1 MTKPFVD
8 LFKHHEAL
16 IGKPVGVISKD
27 TLSSGFLK
35 SVDQVVYGMKTAYN
49 LILDDGSVVKA
60 TGILVPAGVS
70 INDDL
75 SAYIFG
81 PNTR

>member
-1 MTKPFVD
+1 MSKPFVD

-27 TLSSGFLK
+27 TLSVGLLK
-35 SVDQVVYGMKTAYN
+35 SVDQVVYGLKTAYN
-49 LILDDGSVVKA
+49 LILDDGSVIKV
-60 TGILVPAGVS
+60 TGILVPSGV
-70 INDDL
+70 NCDDDI

-81 PNTR
+81 RDSR

>member
-27 TLSSGFLK
+27 KLSAGLLK
-35 SVDQVVYGMKTAYN
+35 SVDQVVYGMKTTYN
-49 LILDDGSVVKA
+49 LILDDGSVIKV

-70 INDDL
+70 SNDNI

-81 PNTR
+81 SNTR

>member
-16 IGKPVGVISKD
+16 IGKAVGVISKD
-27 TLSSGFLK
+27 TLSAGFLK

-49 LILDDGSVVKA
+49 LILDDGSVIKV

>member
-16 IGKPVGVISKD
+16 IGKPVRVISKD
-27 TLSSGFLK
+27 TLSAGFLK

-49 LILDDGSVVKA
+49 LILDDGSLIKV

-75 SAYIFG
+75 SSYIFG
-81 PNTR
+81 PKTR

>member
-1 MTKPFVD
+1 MTNPFVD

-16 IGKPVGVISKD
+16 IGKPVGVISQKK
-27 TLSSGFLK
+27 LSAGLLK

-49 LILDDGSVVKA
+49 LILDDGSVIKV

-75 SAYIFG
+75 SAYVFG
-81 PNTR
+81 PNTQ

>member
-16 IGKPVGVISKD
+16 IGKPVGVINKN
-27 TLSSGFLK
+27 TLSAGLLK

-49 LILDDGSVVKA
+49 IILYDGSVIKI

-75 SAYIFG
+75 SAYVFG
-81 PNTR
+81 PNTQ